1 MSTRPPRRP
10 TDGTPPGGGWRDR
23 AGCLGQDPELF
34 FPLGSTGSALDQVNR
49 AKTVC
54 AGCPVR
60 HECLEYALV
69 TNQDAGVWGGLTED
83 ERRTLRRSR
92 QRKQQRKS

>member
-10 TDGTPPGGGWRDR
+10 PDGPPGGDWRDR

-34 FPLGSTGSALDQVNR
+34 FPLGSTGPALDQANR
-49 AKTVC
+49 AKSVC
-54 AGCPVR
+54 AGCLVR
-60 HECLEYALV
+60 GECLEYALV

-83 ERRTLRRSR
+83 ERRLLRRSH
-92 QRKQQRKS
+92 QRKQQRKG